1 MQGKNDVN
9 LKKTKKREPRKLFN
23 KLKRKKK
30 EKVHIG
36 TWNNL
41 RIGYKYGVVLGI
53 VFVFFVVSAGIT
65 IQALLNINENIKKI
79 ETTDQRAI
87 MITEMGSLFR
97 EKDVQIGEFVFYG
110 SDNYLND
117 YEKTR
122 VAFDELLDEIKP
134 TIQTKDS
141 KGLYNFIIQK
151 NKKVHAIVQK
161 EIIPAVKLKD
171 RKKLM
176 SAKISTASY
185 RKSTVALLERI
196 KEEIEKDR
204 QVAIEQAHENM
215 KRAIKILVI
224 TGICVVLFSISVMI
238 IISKK
243 IREQLNKV
251 IQITN
256 KAAQGD
262 LTIESLEYK
271 GKDEV
276 GQLSASINQMV
287 NNLRGMMNEVLHVSG
302 EANKQ
307 TDALMNIAKEVRRG
321 SEQIAATM
329 QQMAVGAEEQANSST
344 EIAHAINNLS
354 KLIEETNIKGEELKN
369 SSEEVLSVADV
380 GNQQLL
386 MSVDQ
391 MDVINHMVKDSVGK
405 IKRLDQK
412 TQNISQLIKVINDIS
427 EQTNLLA
434 LNAAIEAARAGEAGR
449 GFAVV
454 SEEIRK
460 LAEEVKNSAS
470 EIREIVEDIQ
480 NESNSMTKSLEGG
493 YKQVEDGTEKIKNT
507 EEVFNKINEEVRNMV
522 EKIQHV
528 SENLEKVACHSGE
541 IGSSVEQVAAIAE
554 ENSASI
560 EETANLAQKE
570 NDAMERMKE
579 ENDKMITSMENFK
592 ILVEQFKL

>member
-1 MQGKNDVN
+1 MQDKDDLS
-9 LKKTKKREPRKLFN
+9 LKKAKKKEPRKLFDP
-23 KLKRKKK
+23 LKRNNKSYTG
-30 EKVHIG
+30 I
-36 TWNNL
+36 WNNL
-41 RIGYKYGVVLGI
+41 RMGYKYGLVLGI
-53 VFVFFVVSAGIT
+53 VFVVFIVSSGIT
-65 IQALLNINENIKKI
+65 IQELLNINENIKNM
-79 ETTDQRAI
+79 ETADQRAI

-97 EKDVQIGEFVFYG
+97 EKDVKIGEFIFYG
-110 SDNYLND
+110 HDSHFNE

-122 VAFDELLDEIKP
+122 EAFMTLMDKIEPMMNTESLKFKFNVIGNNE
-134 TIQTKDS
+134 
-141 KGLYNFIIQK
+141 
-151 NKKVHAIVQK
+151 KKVKTLVEQEIV
-161 EIIPAVKLKD
+161 EGVKLENG
-171 RKKLM
+171 KKLM
-176 SAKISTASY
+176 NAKVQTSII
-185 RKSTVALLERI
+185 RKNTVDLLEKI
-196 KEEIEKDR
+196 KEEIEQDR
-204 QVAIEQAHENM
+204 KVEIEKAHDNM
-215 KRAIKILVI
+215 GRAIKTLVI
-224 TGICVVLFSISVMI
+224 SGLCAILLSVSIMM

-243 IREQLNKV
+243 IRNQFNKV

-262 LTIESLEYK
+262 LTIERLTYK

-276 GQLSASINQMV
+276 GQLSAAINQMV

-302 EANKQ
+302 ETNKQ
-307 TDALMNIAKEVRRG
+307 THAFMDIAREVREG

-329 QQMAVGAEEQANSST
+329 QQMAVGAEEQATSST
-344 EIAHAINNLS
+344 EIAHAINHLS
-354 KLIEETNIKGEELKN
+354 KLIEETNLKGEELKN
-369 SSEEVLSVADV
+369 SSEEVLAVTDV

-391 MDVINHMVKDSVGK
+391 MDVINHMVKDSVDK

-449 GFAVV
+449 GFSVV

-480 NESNSMTKSLEGG
+480 NESNNMTKDLEGG

-507 EEVFNKINEEVRNMV
+507 EELFNKINEEVKNMV
-522 EKIQHV
+522 EKIQYV
-528 SENLEKVACHSGE
+528 SRNLEKVAEHSGE

-560 EETANLAQKE
+560 EQTADLAQKE
-570 NDAMERMKE
+570 NHAMERMKE
-579 ENDKMITSMENFK
+579 ENDKMMTSMENFK
-592 ILVEQFKL
+592 ILIEQFKL